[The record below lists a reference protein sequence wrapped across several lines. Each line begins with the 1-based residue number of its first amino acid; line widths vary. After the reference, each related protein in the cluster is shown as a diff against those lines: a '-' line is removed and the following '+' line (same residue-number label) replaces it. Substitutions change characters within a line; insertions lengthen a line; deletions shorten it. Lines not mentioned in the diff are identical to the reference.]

1 MHTNKGFTLIELMI
15 VVSIVGILATIAMPS
30 YQERFIRA
38 QVAEAIGLADFAK
51 ENVAAYYRANKRMPK
66 NNADAGLPPAD
77 KIVGNYVVSLNV
89 NEGAIHVQFGN
100 RVNKN
105 AAGKV
110 LSIRPAVVAAYP
122 QVPIAW
128 NCGGAEAPAGMKT
141 FGTNQTTLPGHFL
154 PVDCRGER

>member
-15 VVSIVGILATIAMPS
+15 VVAVVGILATIAMPS

-110 LSIRPAVVAAYP
+110 LSDQQLSRPTRKYRLRGTAV
-122 QVPIAW
+122 
-128 NCGGAEAPAGMKT
+128 APK
-141 FGTNQTTLPGHFL
+141 H
-154 PVDCRGER
+154 RRE